1 MAIFTT
7 LLALVSVILRDMV
20 PLKTRQNPDRA
31 DGLANLAM
39 VLALVELGLTM
50 SASLNGLNQ
59 LPSRPL
65 ATQEQRKSSG
75 ESEYPF
81 PVHYAILSSHFY
93 LLASMTAKAAGCLM
107 CLEMMTRRDA
117 NGNLNL
123 PPSSSLWDKITT
135 STWYRRGYWAILIAT
150 VVISFMTL
158 ALTTTATRA
167 RIGPEAGDK
176 VIVVALRVHGAW
188 AALSDLALALFP
200 SLLLHRLA
208 MLTKKRAALW
218 GIMGLGLV
226 VTACA
231 VVKCVHGDNLY
242 KTILWGTLEQNLG
255 ITALNLPTYSP
266 LAATVSRGLTTI
278 TTIPKTKAPNTSGPG
293 DHGGEDIIFMDSLS
307 NMHGRQKG
315 PSQRAQITI
324 RSSPNAAV
332 GGEGEDGEDGNNK
345 EKKTNIF
352 LHALER
358 LRRKDHSSPP
368 PGNGEINHI
377 STGSQ
382 RNLIWCSSD
391 GSAAD
396 RKSEKGD
403 TESARSQEGNI
414 PRSQWTENGIM
425 KTVSIRVNSGEN
437 FDVEPWDD
445 ICTRKR

>member
-1 MAIFTT
+1 MRCGLQVPILTLASSISSSLFSLEFAFYVANQQAAPTASITIAIMVCILLTMAIFTT

-226 VTACA
+226 
-231 VVKCVHGDNLY
+231 
-242 KTILWGTLEQNLG
+242 
-255 ITALNLPTYSP
+255 
-266 LAATVSRGLTTI
+266 
-278 TTIPKTKAPNTSGPG
+278 
-293 DHGGEDIIFMDSLS
+293 
-307 NMHGRQKG
+307 
-315 PSQRAQITI
+315 
-324 RSSPNAAV
+324 
-332 GGEGEDGEDGNNK
+332 
-345 EKKTNIF
+345 
-352 LHALER
+352 
-358 LRRKDHSSPP
+358 
-368 PGNGEINHI
+368 
-377 STGSQ
+377 
-382 RNLIWCSSD
+382 
-391 GSAAD
+391 
-396 RKSEKGD
+396 
-403 TESARSQEGNI
+403 
-414 PRSQWTENGIM
+414 
-425 KTVSIRVNSGEN
+425 
-437 FDVEPWDD
+437 
-445 ICTRKR
+445 